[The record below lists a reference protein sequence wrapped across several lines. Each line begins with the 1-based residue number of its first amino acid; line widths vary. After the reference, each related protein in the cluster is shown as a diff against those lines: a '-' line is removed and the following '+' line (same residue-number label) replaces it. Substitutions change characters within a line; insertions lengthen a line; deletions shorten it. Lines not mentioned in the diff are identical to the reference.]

1 MLTKLFRGKQK
12 MSKAFGK
19 KGLKLCTAL
28 MAVVLVFTGCGSK
41 GDSEN
46 AGKDLASV
54 EGRYTV
60 DPETPAWKLDTKEE
74 TTDLTWYVNAD
85 WWNTDF
91 GKDLVTKKIK
101 EDLNIN
107 IKFLTGD
114 DTKLNT
120 IFAGGEMPD
129 LLTIFDSNSPVVQKA
144 ATWALPLNDLA
155 DKYDPYFNKVAEK
168 DTLNWFQLADGKTY
182 GYPNYSN
189 TQNDYDSGNI
199 PAKTAF
205 VIRKDV
211 YEAIGKPS
219 FGTPEEFKSVMQQIK
234 KQFPEMIPFGFNSIG
249 TGTGSLGDVLQD
261 FIGVPMETENGE
273 FYNRNLDDDYLTWVK
288 TLNEVYR
295 NGDISDDSFA
305 DDGTGFE
312 EKVKS
317 GKYATIFLDGTPQQ
331 SGNLQIFMTEN
342 PGKEYVA
349 IDGPQ
354 STVGHEPT
362 LNQSGITGW
371 MISFVTKKAKDPA
384 KAIQIFTYLLSE
396 EGQKLMNYGI
406 EGETYKVNE
415 TGKIEFLPAIKDL
428 QLNNADKF
436 KKDFR
441 MGEFM
446 FFGHDRDKALSNDA
460 FADSIKQMQ
469 EWGKGKLKP
478 HFILENINPAQ
489 GTPEARSLTAIDTN
503 WNTTLVSLIRSK
515 DEASFE
521 GTLAA
526 YKTFLDD
533 NNWDKIMEV
542 RTEKMK
548 KNKEKL
554 GIK

>member
-1 MLTKLFRGKQK
+1 MIKMTKVL
-12 MSKAFGK
+12 GK
-19 KGLKLCTAL
+19 KTLKPVLLL
-28 MAVVLVFTGCGSK
+28 MAAMLVAAGCSSGGGSTK
-41 GDSEN
+41 EVEVS
-46 AGKDLASV
+46 L

-60 DPETPAWKLDTKEE
+60 DPETPAWQLDKKSE

-91 GKDLVTKKIK
+91 GKDVVTKKIK

-107 IKFLTGD
+107 IKFITGD

-120 IFAGGEMPD
+120 FFAGGDMPD

-144 ATWALPLNDLA
+144 ATWALPLNELA
-155 DKYDPYFNKVAEK
+155 EKYDPYFNKVAAA
-168 DTLNWFQLADGKTY
+168 DTLNWFQLKDGKTY

-189 TQNDYDSGNI
+189 TQADYDSGNI

-211 YEAIGKPS
+211 YEALGSPD
-219 FGTPEEFKSVMQQIK
+219 FGTPEAFQKTMNEIKSK
-234 KQFPEMIPFGFNSIG
+234 FPDMIPFGFNAIG
-249 TGTGSLGDVLQD
+249 EGTGSLGDALQD
-261 FIGVPMETENGE
+261 FIGVPLETEDGK
-273 FYNRNLDDDYLTWVK
+273 FYNRNLDEDYLTWLR
-288 TLNEVYR
+288 TLNAVYR
-295 NGDISDDSFA
+295 DGAISDDSFA

-317 GKYATIFLDGTPQQ
+317 GKYATMLLDGTPQQ
-331 SGNLQIFMTEN
+331 GGNLQIFMSAN
-342 PGKEYVA
+342 PGKEYMA

-354 STVGHEPT
+354 STVGHQPT

-371 MISFVTKKAKDPA
+371 MINYITKNCKDPA

-396 EGQKLMNYGI
+396 EGQKLMNYGV
-406 EGETYKVNE
+406 EGVTYKSNPDGTVE
-415 TGKIEFLPAIKDL
+415 LLPEVKDL

-436 KKDFR
+436 KKDYR

-446 FFGHDRDKALSNDA
+446 FFGHDRHKALSKDA
-460 FADSIKQMQ
+460 FPESIKQMQ

-478 HFILENINPAQ
+478 HFILENINPDQ
-489 GTPEARSLTAIDTN
+489 GTPEARGQTAINTN
-503 WNTTLVSLIRSK
+503 WNTTLVSMIRAK
-515 DEASFE
+515 DEATFDSV
-521 GTLAA
+521 LAEHKA
-526 YKTFLDD
+526 FLDK
-533 NNWDKIMEV
+533 NNWSKIEEV
-542 RTEKMK
+542 RSEKMK
-548 KNKEKL
+548 ANKEKL

>member
-1 MLTKLFRGKQK
+1 MN
-12 MSKAFGK
+12 KAFGK

-41 GDSEN
+41 GSSDNSSKE
-46 AGKDLASV
+46 LSSI
-54 EGRYTV
+54 EGRYTI

-107 IKFLTGD
+107 IKFITGD

-129 LLTIFDSNSPVVQKA
+129 LLTVLDSNSPVVQKA
-144 ATWALPLNDLA
+144 STWALPLNDLA
-155 DKYDPYFNKVAEK
+155 DKYDPYFNKVAAK
-168 DTLNWFQLADGKTY
+168 DTMNWFQLADGKTY

-211 YEAIGKPS
+211 YEAIGKPTI
-219 FGTPEEFKSVMQQIK
+219 GTPEEFKSAMQQIK

-273 FYNRNLDDDYLTWVK
+273 FYNRNLDEDYLTWLK

-312 EKVKS
+312 EKLKS
-317 GKYATIFLDGTPQQ
+317 GKYATLLLDGTPQQ
-331 SGNLQIFMTEN
+331 SGNLQIFMTGN
-342 PGKEYVA
+342 PGKEYIA

-371 MISFVTKKAKDPA
+371 MISFITKKAKDPA
-384 KAIQIFTYLLSE
+384 KAIQVYTYLLSE

-415 TGKIEFLPAIKDL
+415 AGKIEFLPEIKDL

-436 KKDFR
+436 KKDYR

-460 FADSIKQMQ
+460 FAESIKQMQ
-469 EWGKGKLKP
+469 EWGKGKMKP

-489 GTPEARSLTAIDTN
+489 GTPEARSLTAIDAT

-515 DEASFE
+515 DDATFE
-521 GTLAA
+521 STLAA
-526 YKTFLDD
+526 YKTFLNE
-533 NNWDKIMEV
+533 NNWDKIVEI

-548 KNKEKL
+548 NNKEKL
-554 GIK
+554 GLK